1 MKTKLTKNIL
11 VTGVAGFIGFSLA
24 LKLLKQKHIVVGID
38 NLDDY
43 YSVKLKKKRLI
54 ELKKY
59 KNFKIKLINIEK
71 STSFDSL
78 QKENFDHIFHFA
90 AQAGV
95 RYSVINP
102 NKYIKT
108 NILGTINLFKFASK
122 KKVKS
127 IFFASSSSVY
137 GDSKNF
143 PLKENDKLYP
153 KNIYATSK
161 VINEITAK
169 SFSKNYNMN
178 IFGLRFFTIYGEWG
192 RPDMLLFK
200 IFKNSLTNK
209 KLELNNNGNH
219 YRDFTYI
226 NDVVEILYLLMNKKT
241 AKSYDVYNI
250 CSNNPQNIKKIV
262 MYFKKNLSTLKIL
275 NIPKN
280 KLDVFKTHGDNRKI
294 IKFLKFK
301 KFSKFEAALKQT
313 FQWYKK
319 HNEKLIF

>member
-59 KNFKIKLINIEK
+59 KNFKNKLINIEK

-95 RYSVINP
+95 RHSAINP

-108 NILGTINLFKFASK
+108 NILGTINLFKFASTK
-122 KKVKS
+122 KIKS

-143 PLKENDKLYP
+143 PLKENDKLNP

-169 SFSKNYNMN
+169 SFSKNYSMK
-178 IFGLRFFTIYGEWG
+178 IFGLRFFTIFGEWG

-200 IFKNSLTNK
+200 MFKNSLINK

-226 NDVVEILYLLMNKKT
+226 DDVVEILYLLMNKKT
-241 AKSYDVYNI
+241 AKLYDIYNI
-250 CSNNPQNIKKIV
+250 CSNNPQNIKKLIT
-262 MYFKKNLSTLKIL
+262 YFQKNLSTLKIL
-275 NIPKN
+275 KIPKN
-280 KLDVFKTHGDNRKI
+280 KLDVFKTHGDNKKI

-301 KFSKFEAALKQT
+301 KFSEFESAFKRT

-319 HNEKLIF
+319 YNKKLIF

>member
-1 MKTKLTKNIL
+1 MNKKIL
-11 VTGVAGFIGFSLA
+11 ITGVAGFIGFSLA
-24 LKLLKQKHIVVGID
+24 LKLLKLKHYVVGID
-38 NLDDY
+38 NFDDY
-43 YSVKLKKKRLI
+43 YSTKLKRKRLSQ
-54 ELKKY
+54 LKKY
-59 KNFKIKLINIEK
+59 TRFQIKVFNIEK
-71 STSFDSL
+71 YESFNTI
-78 QKENFDHIFHFA
+78 KKYNFDHIFHLA

-95 RYSVINP
+95 RYSAINP

-108 NILGTINLFKFASK
+108 NILGTINLFKFASTK
-122 KKVKS
+122 KTKS

-143 PLKENDKLYP
+143 PLKESDKLYP

-169 SFSKNYNMN
+169 SFSKNFNMK

-209 KLELNNNGNH
+209 KLELNNKGNH

-226 NDVVEILYLLMNKKT
+226 NDVVKILYLLMNKKT
-241 AKSYDVYNI
+241 VKSYDIYNI
-250 CSNNPQNIKKIV
+250 CSNNPQNIKKLII
-262 MYFKKNLSTLKIL
+262 FFQKNLSTLKIL

-280 KLDVFKTHGDNRKI
+280 KLDVFKTHGDNKKI
-294 IKFLKFK
+294 VKFLKFK
-301 KFSKFEAALKQT
+301 EFSKFETAFKQT

-319 HNEKLIF
+319 YNKKLIF

>member
-1 MKTKLTKNIL
+1 M
-11 VTGVAGFIGFSLA
+11 GFIGFNFA
-24 LKLLKQKHIVVGID
+24 IKLLKQNYYVIGID
-38 NLDDY
+38 NFDNY
-43 YSVKLKKKRLI
+43 YSTKLKKKRLYQ
-54 ELKKY
+54 LKKY
-59 KNFKIKLINIEK
+59 SKFQIKVFNIGNYEY
-71 STSFDSL
+71 FDNI
-78 QKENFDHIFHFA
+78 KKYNFDHIFHFA

-102 NKYIKT
+102 DKYIKT

-122 KKVKS
+122 KKIKS
-127 IFFASSSSVY
+127 IYFASSSSVY

-143 PLKENDKLYP
+143 PLKENDKLFP

-169 SFSKNYNMN
+169 SFSQKYNMK

-241 AKSYDVYNI
+241 TKLYDIYNI
-250 CSNNPQNIKKIV
+250 CSNKPQNIKKIIT
-262 MYFKKNLSTLKIL
+262 YFKKNLSSLKIL
-275 NIPKN
+275 NVPKN
-280 KLDVFKTHGDNRKI
+280 KLDVLKTHGDNSKV
-294 IKFLKFK
+294 IKFLKFN
-301 KFSKFEAALKQT
+301 KFSKFENTFKQT
-313 FQWYKK
+313 FKWYKK
-319 HNEKLIF
+319 YNKKLIY